1 MSWSCRNNDGYIYAT
16 NIDQRKK
23 KTRQNERLECTFHP
37 RQDTEANEGKQNGEE
52 SKFHVK
58 FIKITNNK
66 NVVEMQQIMVFRLRF

>member
-1 MSWSCRNNDGYIYAT
+1 MHLPTREMDGKKANNGKREI
-16 NIDQRKK
+16 KK
-23 KTRQNERLECTFHP
+23 
-37 RQDTEANEGKQNGEE
+37 